1 VFSHVL
7 VREDCSN
14 SSRAEIKVVKETYTM
29 ALINGGASLG
39 QVVAYTAME
48 MAVEKAG
55 GRRGCSSR
63 RVRNSHH

>member
-1 VFSHVL
+1 
-7 VREDCSN
+7 
-14 SSRAEIKVVKETYTM
+14 M
-29 ALINGGASLG
+29 ALIDGGASLG